1 MSPGNDRYTTV
12 TQNAEPFK
20 SKRNN
25 NEEKKS
31 STSEKKKKKF
41 ISGDSLVK
49 HVEGSKLSKDVDTK
63 HKVYV
68 RRFRSAKVKCMKYYV
83 KPCVRENSP
92 DHVIINVGTNKLD
105 SERKAEIRSK
115 SIIDEAKNVS
125 TNTSAVSISW
135 IVHTERQVLDVND
148 ELSKM
153 YREAELDFITHKNIN
168 LRADLN
174 NSRLHINRN

>member
-31 STSEKKKKKF
+31 STSERKKKF

-83 KPCVRENSP
+83 KPCVRENNP

-115 SIIDEAKNVS
+115 SIIDVAKNVS

-148 ELSKM
+148 ELSKT